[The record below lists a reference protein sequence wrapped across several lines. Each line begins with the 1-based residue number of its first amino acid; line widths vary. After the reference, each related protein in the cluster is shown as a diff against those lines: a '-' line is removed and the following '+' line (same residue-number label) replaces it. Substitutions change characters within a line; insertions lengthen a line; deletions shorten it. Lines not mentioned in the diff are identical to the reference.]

1 MNAIPE
7 NFVETFG
14 NHLVSVGKLDRS
26 ALRRAELVC
35 AEHNEPLHQVITK
48 LGLISELD
56 LATEMAQLLGMRLV
70 KADEFPLSSLL
81 EGRVAAR
88 FLQAH
93 HILPIA
99 EDDDSV
105 ELALADPFDTYAIDA
120 MSILAEKPIRISLAT
135 PADIE
140 QAIRRL
146 YGDDKAEKVTSEI
159 GDDVV
164 AEEDIER
171 LRDLA
176 SEAPV
181 IRAVNLLISRA
192 VEMRASDIHIE
203 PFEANLRVRYRIDGV
218 LREMDAISHQLQAAV
233 ISRIKIMA
241 RLDIAERRLPQDG
254 RINLVVRG
262 TAVDLRISTM
272 PTINGEGVVI
282 RVLDRSGVTLD
293 FAALGFDGH
302 GLQQFQKDL
311 RQPNGIILVV
321 GPTGSGKTTTLY
333 TALSQLNDSARNF
346 LSVEDPVEYQIEG
359 VNQIQVKSEIGLDFA
374 HVLRSILR
382 HDPDVIM
389 IGEIRDRETADIAVR
404 AALTGHLVLST
415 LHTND
420 AAGSI
425 IRLMDM
431 GIEKF
436 LLTASIRGVL
446 GQRLVRRLCPDC
458 RIPFS
463 LSPEQARELQLENIQ
478 DSLPDHIYKAGGCA
492 KCNDTGFHGRL
503 CIFEYLPVSP
513 EIQRLILAEGGA
525 DDIVAAARQE
535 GMRSIYLDGM
545 AKVLAGDTTIEEV
558 LQVARKSAP

>member
-7 NFVETFG
+7 NFTETFG

-26 ALRRAELVC
+26 ALRRAEMVC
-35 AEHNEPLHQVITK
+35 TEHNEPLHQVITK
-48 LGLISELD
+48 LGLISEPD
-56 LATEMAQLLGMRLV
+56 LAAEMAQQLQMRLV
-70 KADEFPLSSLL
+70 AAEDFPATPLL

-88 FLQAH
+88 FLLAH

-99 EDDDSV
+99 EDSEGF
-105 ELALADPFDTYAIDA
+105 ELAVADPFDTFAIDA
-120 MSILAEKPIRISLAT
+120 MRILAEKPVRISLAT

-140 QAIRRL
+140 HAIRRL
-146 YGDDKAEKVTSEI
+146 YGDDNAENGRTDA

-164 AEEDIER
+164 AEEDIEK

-181 IRAVNLLISRA
+181 IRAVNQLISRA

-203 PFEANLRVRYRIDGV
+203 PFEAKLRVRYRIDGV
-218 LREMDAISHQLQAAV
+218 LREMESIAQQLQAAV

-262 TAVDLRISTM
+262 TSVDLRISTM
-272 PTINGEGVVI
+272 PTINGESVVI

-293 FAALGFDGH
+293 FTALGFDGF
-302 GLQQFQKDL
+302 GLQRFQKDL

-333 TALSQLNDSARNF
+333 TALLQLNDSARNF

-374 HVLRSILR
+374 QVLRSILR

-389 IGEIRDRETADIAVR
+389 IGEIRDRETANIAVR

-425 IRLMDM
+425 TRLMDM

-446 GQRLVRRLCPDC
+446 GQRLVRRLCHHC
-458 RIPFS
+458 RTPFT
-463 LSPEQARELQLENIQ
+463 LSPEQARELQLEKIQ
-478 DSLPDHIYKAGGCA
+478 ASLPEHIYKAGGCA

-503 CIFEYLPVSP
+503 CIFEYLPVSE
-513 EIQRLILAEGGA
+513 EIQQLILTEGGA
-525 DDIVAAARQE
+525 DEIADAAQKE

-545 AKVLAGDTTIEEV
+545 AKVLAGETTIEEV
-558 LQVARKSAP
+558 LQVARKSSS